1 MSLVIGFIW
10 QSQRY
15 PENCSQTPSATS
27 LIMNTTKPQSKR
39 RIRSQ
44 ELLKTTNT
52 TSQILIG
59 TLKYQRVK
67 QRSARTSFLNSPN
80 LILSPSTERLVK
92 VVINTIILFTL
103 CQKIMT
109 PWEFCSILFH
119 SETIL
124 LLVSYPWGAFLSWQG
139 APLGPSTL
147 TCLQFPELERY
158 KDSVTYALKFRGN
171 CAAR

>member
-1 MSLVIGFIW
+1 
-10 QSQRY
+10 
-15 PENCSQTPSATS
+15 
-27 LIMNTTKPQSKR
+27 MNITNPQSNR

-52 TSQILIG
+52 SSQILMG

-109 PWEFCSILFH
+109 P
-119 SETIL
+119 
-124 LLVSYPWGAFLSWQG
+124 
-139 APLGPSTL
+139 
-147 TCLQFPELERY
+147 
-158 KDSVTYALKFRGN
+158 
-171 CAAR
+171 